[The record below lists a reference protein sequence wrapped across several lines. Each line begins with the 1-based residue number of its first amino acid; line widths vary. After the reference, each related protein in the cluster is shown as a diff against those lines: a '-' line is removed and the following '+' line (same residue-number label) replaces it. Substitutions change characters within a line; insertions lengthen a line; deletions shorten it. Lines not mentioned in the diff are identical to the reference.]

1 LSRGVSLATVHT
13 ASIQGLDAA
22 PVQVEVDLALGMP
35 HFDIVGV
42 GESTGKSA
50 KVRVLAAIRNSGFA
64 LPQKRVT
71 VSLAPASLRKES
83 AAFDL
88 PIALGVLAAAGHL
101 DPQVL
106 QHRFFAGELS
116 LTGELRSVA
125 GALPLAVL
133 ARSVQARDLVLPRGN
148 GREASVVQPLKIW
161 AAGSLRDVH
170 AWLCGEGSLP
180 SPAPLDPRD
189 LGDETAEVDFRDVRG
204 QAHAKRALEVAASG
218 GHNLLLV
225 GPPGA
230 GKTMLA
236 RRLFTILPSMTFEEA
251 LETTVIYSV
260 LGFLSDRHPWVSSR
274 PFRSPHH
281 SASDAGVVGG
291 GPTPRPGEITLAHN
305 GVLFLDEL
313 PEFRRNVLEA
323 LRQPLEE
330 RRITIARAQGSVS
343 YPAAVMLVAA
353 MNSCPCGR
361 TGDPNSVCSC
371 GPGVLERYRGRVSQP
386 LLDRLDIHVEMPA
399 VPLKYLQG
407 APDGEPSSAIR
418 LRVTEARRKQAV
430 RFVDVPRVFCNA
442 QIPVPATHRFCPL
455 EPEAE
460 ALLGKAIQR
469 FSLNARI
476 YHRLLRIGRTLADL
490 ENRERLSADD
500 IAEALQYRG
509 IEAPAD
515 GSQPMREPIP
525 HPQPPGDTIR
535 EQAL

>member
-1 LSRGVSLATVHT
+1 MSLATVHT
-13 ASIQGLDAA
+13 GAIQGLDAA

-42 GESTGKSA
+42 GETTGKSA

-101 DPQVL
+101 NPDVL

-148 GREASVVQPLKIW
+148 GREASVVQPLKLW

-170 AWLCGEGSLP
+170 AWLCGEGSLQ
-180 SPAPLDPRD
+180 SPTPFDPRD
-189 LGDETAEVDFRDVRG
+189 LATESTEVDFRDVRG
-204 QAHAKRALEVAASG
+204 QAQAKRALEVAAAG

-236 RRLFTILPSMTFEEA
+236 RRLFTILPAMTFEEA

-260 LGFLSDRHPWVSSR
+260 LGFLSDRRPWVSTR

-291 GPTPRPGEITLAHN
+291 GPQPRPGEITLAHN

-313 PEFRRNVLEA
+313 PEFRRNVLES

-330 RRITIARAQGSVS
+330 RRITIARAVGSMS
-343 YPAAVMLVAA
+343 YPAAFMLVAA
-353 MNSCPCGR
+353 MNPCPCGR
-361 TGDPNSVCSC
+361 TGDPTSACSC
-371 GPGVLERYRGRVSQP
+371 SPQALERYRGRVSQP

-399 VPLKYLQG
+399 VALKHLQG
-407 APDGEPSSAIR
+407 APSGEPSSVIR
-418 LRVTEARRKQAV
+418 ARVTEARRRQAS
-430 RFVDVPRVFCNA
+430 RFVDVARVFCNA
-442 QIPVPATHRFCPL
+442 QIPVPLTHRFCPL
-455 EPEAE
+455 ESDAE
-460 ALLGKAIQR
+460 DLLSTAIER
-469 FSLNARI
+469 FSLSARV
-476 YHRLLRIGRTLADL
+476 YHRLLRVGRTLADL
-490 ENRERLSADD
+490 EGRARLSAED

-509 IEAPAD
+509 IERPLD
-515 GSQPMREPIP
+515 GSQPRREPILS
-525 HPQPPGDTIR
+525 PPTGDTIR